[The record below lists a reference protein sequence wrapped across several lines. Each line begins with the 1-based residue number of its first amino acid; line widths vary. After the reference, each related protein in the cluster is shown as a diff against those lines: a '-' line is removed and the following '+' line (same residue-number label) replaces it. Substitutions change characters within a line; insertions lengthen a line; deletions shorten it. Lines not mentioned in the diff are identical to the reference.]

1 MNKKIFFKKVKQ
13 VKSLTN
19 ILKKRSGRDNSGQI
33 SVRHQGG
40 RQKRFYRVIDF
51 KRDKRDMEAEVIRI
65 ERDPN
70 RNAFIAL
77 VKYQDNELRY
87 ILYPNK
93 LEIGDKI
100 IASEN
105 AEIKIGNA
113 LALKNIPIGT
123 LVHNVELYIGK
134 GGQMIKSAGTAAV
147 QVLKGP
153 SKICPINCFTFCNK
167 LLICPIIFAVS
178 QIVLSIFSC
187 FSLLSILP

>member
-40 RQKRFYRVIDF
+40 RQKRFYRVNDF
-51 KRDKRDMEAEVIRI
+51 KRDKRDIEAEVIRI

-93 LEIGDKI
+93 LKIGNKI

-113 LALKNIPIGT
+113 LENTKKHMA
-123 LVHNVELYIGK
+123 EM
-134 GGQMIKSAGTAAV
+134 Q
-147 QVLKGP
+147 
-153 SKICPINCFTFCNK
+153 K
-167 LLICPIIFAVS
+167 LNTN
-178 QIVLSIFSC
+178 
-187 FSLLSILP
+187 